1 VAIARGV
8 IALVGLLDV
17 AAAAALLIAPEWF
30 YRTVGEFPP
39 FNRHYAGDAGAFLMG
54 IGVGLLIAA
63 RDPRRY
69 AVLLLI
75 GVGVSW
81 LHALNHLYDALAH
94 AGSGVAGLGD
104 ATAIIAIAIVL
115 TIASVPFVRP
125 SPAGALA
132 TTTTRS
138 TEADS

>member
-17 AAAAALLIAPEWF
+17 AAAAALLLAPEWF
-30 YRTVGEFPP
+30 YRTLGEFPP

-54 IGVGLLIAA
+54 IGAALLLAA

-94 AGSGVAGLGD
+94 AGSGAAGLAD
-104 ATAIIAIAIVL
+104 ASLVTTIAIAL
-115 TIASVPFVRP
+115 TVASVPFVRP
-125 SPAGALA
+125 APTGDLA
-132 TTTTRS
+132 TDHRS
-138 TEADS
+138 TEATG